1 MNMTLN
7 MKNGRVKN
15 VSKLKTLI
23 QDLICVKN
31 NVYPASIK
39 NDNGSVAMKKYIYSA
54 NGANNSIN

>member
-31 NVYPASIK
+31 NVYTESIK